1 MSLNPYLTF
10 DGNCGEA
17 FDFYKSV
24 FGGSFAMRSTFG
36 EGPSDMGVSDAFKD
50 RIMHVSLP
58 IGASVLMGS
67 DTAGEASGPFVQGT
81 NFSMSYNPSSKSDA
95 DQKFAKLAAGGM
107 EIMAM
112 QDTFWGAYFGMCVDK
127 FGIRWMLNMQTG
139 EPPAA

>member
-24 FGGSFAMRSTFG
+24 FGGDFAMRSTFG
-36 EGPSDMGVSDAFKD
+36 EGPAEMGVDEKYKD

-58 IGASVLMGS
+58 IGENVLMGS
-67 DTAGEASGPFVQGT
+67 DTAGAENGPFVQGT
-81 NFSMSYNPSSKSDA
+81 NFSISHNPSSKSDA
-95 DQKFAKLAAGGM
+95 DQKFAKLACGGM
-107 EIMAM
+107 GVMAV

-127 FGIRWMLNMQTG
+127 FGIRWMLNMQTN
-139 EPPAA
+139 

>member
-1 MSLNPYLTF
+1 MSLNTYLTF

-24 FGGSFAMRSTFG
+24 FGGEFMMRSTFA
-36 EGPSDMGVSDAFKD
+36 EGPPDMGVSNQYKN

-58 IGASVLMGS
+58 IGSSMLMGS

-81 NFSMSYNPSSKSDA
+81 NFSISYAPSSKADA
-95 DQKFAKLAAGGM
+95 DEKFLKLSAGGM

-112 QDTFWGAYFGMCVDK
+112 QDVFWGSYFGMCIDK
-127 FGIRWMLNMQTG
+127 FGIRWMLNMPTG
-139 EPPAA
+139 DAA